1 MSPYWG
7 TWVQRWGFF
16 QAIVGVYLQPLY
28 QVLQGTIL
36 LNALFRMLGAKIGKR
51 VFLLNSRGFT
61 EPDLVC
67 YLTLLK
73 IKLINKRGR
82 PNTRKNQIDRFVSQI
97 IQDRCLNCLMFQ
109 TIELY
114 QLIGYRCFS
123 LLLFHMYHSQF
134 DFFYFVHTH

>member
-61 EPDLVC
+61 EPDLVR
-67 YLTLLK
+67 YLTLFYK
-73 IKLINKRGR
+73 QDR
-82 PNTRKNQIDRFVSQI
+82 PAEYEEKSNRSFVSHI
-97 IQDRCLNCLMFQ
+97 IKDRCLNFLGFQ
-109 TIELY
+109 TIEIY
-114 QLIGYRCFS
+114 Q
-123 LLLFHMYHSQF
+123 
-134 DFFYFVHTH
+134 